1 MNPTLKKIAKLKS
14 NIEEEAVK
22 IQQVTANIAWPL
34 TVGVSSPL
42 LFGLTLTGS
51 LSYRHSQTS

>member
-34 TVGVSSPL
+34 TVGVSL
-42 LFGLTLTGS
+42 LCS
-51 LSYRHSQTS
+51 LD